1 MRHFHV
7 VIKFEVRSKLETLSH
22 GDVSPSLEQHHTHR
36 TTGKSVTDDKFGND
50 IETDL
55 LVGDGLDDTDRD
67 DVDEGNELVESR
79 VIVSIV
85 CGTAFQTYWRTQ
97 RYIPTPR

>member
-1 MRHFHV
+1 MAEL
-7 VIKFEVRSKLETLSH
+7 EVGREEQSLRH
-22 GDVSPSLEQHHTHR
+22 GDITPGLEHHHSNR
-36 TTGKSVTDDKFGND
+36 TTGECVTNDKLGND

-85 CGTAFQTYWRTQ
+85 CGTAFQTYWITQ